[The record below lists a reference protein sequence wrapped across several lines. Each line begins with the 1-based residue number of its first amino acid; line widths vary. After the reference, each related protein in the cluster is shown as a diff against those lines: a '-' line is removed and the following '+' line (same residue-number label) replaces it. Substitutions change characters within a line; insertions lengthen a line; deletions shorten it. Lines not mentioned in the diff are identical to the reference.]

1 MGASYDVDVVP
12 EVVDWY
18 SDHKPNT
25 GDVGSCPDP
34 HLTVLGFH
42 LFKSSGFNG
51 HFDITVKL

>member
-1 MGASYDVDVVP
+1 MENFRCSGFGSVN
-12 EVVDWY
+12 
-18 SDHKPNT
+18 HKPNT